1 MVRELRGKTG
11 EVEVILLGYIRMDNI
26 PLLLFFFPPLTLSL
40 YEMVYYYY
48 ITNAFEDYIK
58 LVILI
63 KSS

>member
-1 MVRELRGKTG
+1 MVRELRGKKEGGGLTRIYT
-11 EVEVILLGYIRMDNI
+11 VGYVS
-26 PLLLFFFPPLTLSL
+26 LFYLFFPPLTLSL